1 MGIGGNVKVLVDFFH
16 RPMSV
21 GIFLR
26 RAMRQLGHEVKSI
39 GPGENEVYGHA
50 NWEDYEPPDFEI
62 ADKQNPL
69 DVNEVIT
76 IAQRGGFVPDV
87 IVCCDQYD
95 FHHLIGS
102 PTNGTPF
109 IYWCIENFD
118 PMQRS
123 RFDIRKAD
131 AEFHCIAHSHP
142 HLLPTVERDK
152 IESEWVVFGAD
163 PDLHPY
169 LSLERT
175 KWVCQIGST
184 YEPRPTVWNE
194 LRARFDFA
202 QPLGQQNYATG
213 LHETEHTIFGKVF
226 NYAGM
231 ADAYNRS
238 LCAVSCSNVDF
249 VPMRIAEA
257 FSMGCVLLS
266 DDVSTM
272 RKAFGDPYPENP
284 DGLWVAYDRSTK
296 DLGDKIE
303 WIRDAK
309 DEREALVKRALDTVR
324 SKHMYS
330 HIAHRM
336 LEKVGLA

>member
-1 MGIGGNVKVLVDFFH
+1 
-16 RPMSV
+16 
-21 GIFLR
+21 
-26 RAMRQLGHEVKSI
+26 
-39 GPGENEVYGHA
+39 VYEA
-50 NWEDYEPPDFEI
+50 PDFI
-62 ADKQNPL
+62 TPNNQQPM
-69 DVNEVIT
+69 DVNEALA
-76 IAQRGGFVPDV
+76 IASTGGFNPDA
-87 IVCCDQYD
+87 IVMICQYD
-95 FHHLIGS
+95 FFYLVGS
-102 PTNGTPF
+102 PTDGTPF
-109 IYWCIENFD
+109 VWLAVENFD

-123 RFDIRKAD
+123 RYDVRKAD

-142 HLLPTVERDK
+142 HLLPP
-152 IESEWVVFGAD
+152 ESEWVVFGAD

-184 YEPRPTVWNE
+184 YDPRPGVWNE

-202 QPLGQQNYATG
+202 GPLGAQNYATG

-238 LCAVSCSNVDF
+238 LCAISCSNVNF
-249 VPMRIAEA
+249 IPMRASEA
-257 FSMGCVLLS
+257 FSMGCVLMS
-266 DDVSTM
+266 DDVLDM
-272 RKAFGDPYPENP
+272 RKAFGDPYPENAE
-284 DGLWVAYDRSTK
+284 GIWVAYDRSTK

-309 DEREALVKRALDTVR
+309 DEREALVQRALDTVR
-324 SKHMYS
+324 AKHMYS